1 MKYAD
6 RPSST
11 TTTTSDLP
19 LFPLSSLLSI
29 HPLPL
34 FSSHFFPT
42 PRVVTRVLSRW
53 GRGEIAAED
62 RLLVSSLHL
71 SSFFFFLS
79 PQDFQFSP
87 PLRTPRFFDL
97 TRARIFSF
105 GITRASSS
113 SCSSKKIY
121 KIVRSVFWS
130 VSRDLE
136 GAPSSF
142 RPPIEARADH
152 RQPSAVTNGDVRR

>member
-19 LFPLSSLLSI
+19 LFPLSSLVSI

-113 SCSSKKIY
+113 SSSFCSSKKIY
-121 KIVRSVFWS
+121 KIVRNVFWS
-130 VSRDLE
+130 VSRDLVVVPSPDR
-136 GAPSSF
+136 GTSRPSSALS
-142 RPPIEARADH
+142 RHKR
-152 RQPSAVTNGDVRR
+152 

>member
-1 MKYAD
+1 MLID
-6 RPSST
+6 HPPRRPRPVISPSFLFHLSYPSTPSPFFLRISSQLRA
-11 TTTTSDLP
+11 SSLAFYRVGVAGKLP
-19 LFPLSSLLSI
+19 RRIVSSSLLSTF
-29 HPLPL
+29 LP
-34 FSSHFFPT
+34 S
-42 PRVVTRVLSRW
+42 
-53 GRGEIAAED
+53 
-62 RLLVSSLHL
+62 
-71 SSFFFFLS
+71 FFFLS

-87 PLRTPRFFDL
+87 PLRTPRFFDP

>member
-19 LFPLSSLLSI
+19 LFPLSSLVSI

-71 SSFFFFLS
+71 SSFFFFIS
-79 PQDFQFSP
+79 PRFSILATPSNASILRSYSRSDFQLWDYACLFFFLFFEKNLQDCKKCILECIARSRRGSVVVPSP
-87 PLRTPRFFDL
+87 DRGT
-97 TRARIFSF
+97 
-105 GITRASSS
+105 
-113 SCSSKKIY
+113 
-121 KIVRSVFWS
+121 
-130 VSRDLE
+130 SR
-136 GAPSSF
+136 PSSALS
-142 RPPIEARADH
+142 RHKR
-152 RQPSAVTNGDVRR
+152 

>member
-1 MKYAD
+1 MLID
-6 RPSST
+6 HPPRRPRPVISPSFLFHLSYPSTPSPFFLRISSQLRA
-11 TTTTSDLP
+11 SSLAFYRVGVAGKLP
-19 LFPLSSLLSI
+19 RRIVSSSLLSTF
-29 HPLPL
+29 LP
-34 FSSHFFPT
+34 S
-42 PRVVTRVLSRW
+42 
-53 GRGEIAAED
+53 
-62 RLLVSSLHL
+62 
-71 SSFFFFLS
+71 FFLS

-136 GAPSSF
+136 EAPSSF
-142 RPPIEARADH
+142 RSPIEARADH

>member
-1 MKYAD
+1 MLID
-6 RPSST
+6 HPPRRPRPVISPSFLFHLSYPSTPSPFFLRISSQLRA
-11 TTTTSDLP
+11 SSLAFYRVGVAGKLP
-19 LFPLSSLLSI
+19 RRIVSSSLLSTF
-29 HPLPL
+29 LP
-34 FSSHFFPT
+34 S
-42 PRVVTRVLSRW
+42 
-53 GRGEIAAED
+53 
-62 RLLVSSLHL
+62 
-71 SSFFFFLS
+71 FFLS

-121 KIVRSVFWS
+121 KIVRNVFWS

-136 GAPSSF
+136 ETPSSF